1 MFVICVLNL
10 LKLKVMIIKQ
20 LSVFLENKSGRLHEV
35 FEIFGENNINV
46 SACSVADTS
55 EFGILRMIVSEP
67 EKARDVLKEK
77 LFSVNISEVISFATP
92 NTPGA
97 LAKALQILSKANI
110 SIEYLYGFSVGEKS
124 FIALRSD
131 NVEQAIMELQRHQME
146 LISASDL
153 YKF

>member
-1 MFVICVLNL
+1 
-10 LKLKVMIIKQ
+10 MIIKQ

-35 FEIFGENNINV
+35 FEVLGHEKINV

-55 EFGILRMIVSEP
+55 EFGILRMIVSDP
-67 EKARDVLKEK
+67 EKAREVLKSK
-77 LFSVNISEVISFATP
+77 LFSVNVSEVISFATP

-97 LAKALQILSKANI
+97 LAITLRLLSNAGI
-110 SIEYLYGFSVGEKS
+110 GIEYLYGFSLGDKS
-124 FIALRSD
+124 FIVLRSD
-131 NVEQAIMELQRHQME
+131 DVAKAIMELQRHEME